1 MQRWGRDTVVP
12 APSSDLDREEPARE
26 YDAAELAAAAPFDLS
41 PGETL
46 LWWGGPRPR
55 SILNKD
61 LVFKLLFLLVWVGFA
76 LFWSYTVAA
85 AGGPALM
92 ILFGLGLGAF
102 GAYGLVNSIL
112 DDRNASEELHYGVT
126 DRRVIMR
133 RDGRTTYERSLP
145 IDQLPELTV
154 IEKGEHGSIVF
165 ERYGTNRPPATTGFE
180 RAFDRLDNTIY
191 GNTMTRHR
199 RRTHTGPPPIVFRD
213 IERVRDVARLI
224 RDAIEAR
231 AKEA

>member
-76 LFWSYTVAA
+76 LFWSYLVAA

-102 GAYGLVNSIL
+102 GAYGLLNSIV

-126 DRRVIMR
+126 DRRVVMR

-145 IDQLPELTV
+145 IDRLPELTV